1 MIEFSVQHLRTR
13 LRLLKLKL
21 QRALVILRGL
31 VGG

>member
-1 MIEFSVQHLRTR
+1 MRIK